1 MKHSKIFQYI
11 SALSAREQEKF
22 RQFVFS
28 PYTNQHQKSQELLE
42 YLLSSLNRGKTE
54 IAPEKAFAKL
64 FPKEPYDEQKLHNL
78 LSNLKKLFLRFLA
91 LDELEQKP
99 FLEDIL
105 TLEACNRKN
114 FSKLLISR
122 TRQLDKKLEEYP
134 YRDEHYHQARYAMQ
148 VVQGYHTGTFGD
160 RAKTSEIF
168 QEMMDHLDRSY
179 LLQKLR
185 HACHLTAHSILFNLQ
200 YDFGPLK
207 LWMAHIAEEPGKYLI
222 DNDLDAYYTILLS
235 LQDEQDERHY
245 LHMKSLLREQFQ
257 HLSPGAVADLYGF
270 ANNYCIRQIN
280 TGKSA
285 YQHELFELYQQGL
298 ERGLLLIN
306 GYLSEWDYKNIA
318 TLGCSLKAFE
328 WTEQFLEAFQ
338 DKLPPNRREN
348 AYNYNLANLYYNKRL
363 YDKVLSTLFRVQFT
377 DVKYHLNTTFLL
389 LRTYYA
395 KGDTEALFS
404 LIDTFR
410 VYILRNRQITT
421 AEKKGYTN
429 FLGLAKKLVKTRL
442 QGPLYSKTSLEE
454 QLAALR
460 KRIEETDNVIN
471 RYWLLE
477 QC

>member
-1 MKHSKIFQYI
+1 
-11 SALSAREQEKF
+11 
-22 RQFVFS
+22 
-28 PYTNQHQKSQELLE
+28 
-42 YLLSSLNRGKTE
+42 
-54 IAPEKAFAKL
+54 
-64 FPKEPYDEQKLHNL
+64 
-78 LSNLKKLFLRFLA
+78 
-91 LDELEQKP
+91 
-99 FLEDIL
+99 
-105 TLEACNRKN
+105 
-114 FSKLLISR
+114 
-122 TRQLDKKLEEYP
+122 
-134 YRDEHYHQARYAMQ
+134 
-148 VVQGYHTGTFGD
+148 
-160 RAKTSEIF
+160 
-168 QEMMDHLDRSY
+168 
-179 LLQKLR
+179 
-185 HACHLTAHSILFNLQ
+185 
-200 YDFGPLK
+200 
-207 LWMAHIAEEPGKYLI
+207 MAHIAEEPGKYII
-222 DNDLDAYYTILLS
+222 DDDLDAYYTILLS
-235 LQDEQDERHY
+235 LQDEQNEQHY
-245 LHMKSLLREQFQ
+245 LHMKSLLRERFQ

-280 TGKSA
+280 TGKST

-298 ERGLLLIN
+298 ERGLLLVN

-328 WTEQFLEAFQ
+328 WTEQFLEQFQ
-338 DKLPPNRREN
+338 AKLPPNRREN

-404 LIDTFR
+404 LMDTFR

-429 FLGLAKKLVKTRL
+429 FLGLAKKLVKTKL
-442 QGPLYSKTSLEE
+442 QAPLYSKTSQEE